1 MKSTADMILI
11 DSFTTSRVCLTM
23 ERKRSFSITY
33 SPSCDLASLKSLKNV
48 MMDQNNF
55 PRSSFQTVM
64 ASYKVNLLFGLVS
77 VQPPCTETYNPPT
90 IQNPI
95 PTITIRWCNPVMVP
109 VSCIHNINDARWTV
123 HESKLDTIW
132 SFVKKDIN
140 VPNGVHR
147 SSSKWNKKQTCLHRC
162 PCHSSIERI
171 TKWCVTAAC
180 TIWDYL

>member
-95 PTITIRWCNPVMVP
+95 PTITIPICNGAGVLYTQYQRCKVNRSRVKVGYNLILRQERYQCSQWCSP
-109 VSCIHNINDARWTV
+109 
-123 HESKLDTIW
+123 
-132 SFVKKDIN
+132 
-140 VPNGVHR
+140 
-147 SSSKWNKKQTCLHRC
+147 KQQ
-162 PCHSSIERI
+162 
-171 TKWCVTAAC
+171 
-180 TIWDYL
+180 